1 MAFPPYGTT
10 VPTLSSWQVSYSGV
24 TVGAGTAY
32 GILGATGIGDLPAV
46 NTGDIA
52 RPRDQGELR
61 GLDFIGGRDLTL
73 DLQIWTPGSG
83 SNLQALQSTL
93 AGVTNPNSQTT
104 ETPLW
109 IQLPNL
115 PLLASMARPRKRTIA
130 FDIDY
135 SAAQVAKPIIQWH
148 ATDPR
153 LYAAPQQS
161 SVSAPTAL
169 GGMTFPA
176 TFPLSF
182 GGGSSVGVITANNAG
197 NVEMRQPEVVCD
209 RAFLPDRD
217 ELDHGLEPDLH
228 EPGPDQFHAE
238 CRRRADR

>member
-115 PLLASMARPRKRTIA
+115 PLLASMKAEPQLAEQLERGGL
-130 FDIDY
+130 
-135 SAAQVAKPIIQWH
+135 
-148 ATDPR
+148 R
-153 LYAAPQQS
+153 L
-161 SVSAPTAL
+161 
-169 GGMTFPA
+169 
-176 TFPLSF
+176 
-182 GGGSSVGVITANNAG
+182 
-197 NVEMRQPEVVCD
+197 
-209 RAFLPDRD
+209 
-217 ELDHGLEPDLH
+217 
-228 EPGPDQFHAE
+228 
-238 CRRRADR
+238 RRRSPLATAARRGGRGHGSLGEDGHAGQ